1 MCCSSKTLQER
12 VAASSNGRLRLQ
24 LLRQRLLHLSEVQC
38 VWCNMSSLQLLLL
51 LLLLQL
57 SLLVG
62 LACSSC
68 LLSQC
73 SISASVHC

>member
-1 MCCSSKTLQER
+1 MMCCSSRTLQER
-12 VAASSNGRLRLQ
+12 AAASSNGRLRLQ

-51 LLLLQL
+51 LL
-57 SLLVG
+57 SLLVD

-68 LLSQC
+68 FLSQC